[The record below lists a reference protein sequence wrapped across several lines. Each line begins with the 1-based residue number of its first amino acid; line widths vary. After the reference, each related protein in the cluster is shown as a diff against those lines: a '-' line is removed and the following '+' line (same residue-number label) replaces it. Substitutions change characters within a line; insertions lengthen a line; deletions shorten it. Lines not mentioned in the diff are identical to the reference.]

1 VGAGFPRRGAR
12 CRFVGSGHPISL
24 GIRTSAPGG
33 LPPTLSGAVTRVG
46 DVPENIS
53 AATARRIAL
62 AAQGFGIPRPASVG
76 TRQLN
81 LLMERLGTLQIDSVN
96 VFERSHY
103 LPVVARLGPYD
114 KTLLDQLTLRP
125 RARYLEYWAH
135 VATFV
140 PREDWPLWK
149 WRMARM
155 RDKYTKP
162 GGWVATHPQMMRF
175 VLDELRANGP
185 MAASEIEHDENVR
198 RGPWWGLSDI
208 KEALEYLFVFGDV
221 VTAGRKGFE
230 RVYALPEQILSSA
243 LLDAEVPADDA
254 QRELVRRAVRAH
266 GIGTAKDI
274 ADYYRLYVATTTR
287 LLHELADA
295 GEVQRV
301 NVEGWRT
308 PGFLAAAA
316 RIPRRIETAALLSPF
331 DPVVWE
337 RDRALRMF
345 GFHYRIEIYTPA
357 PNRIYGYY
365 TLPALVD
372 DQIVGRI
379 DLKSDRQAGVLR
391 VQSAWREPH
400 APRGVEER
408 IVPVLR
414 ELAAWQGLGD
424 ILVVDRGDLARD
436 LAAALHLSVAE

>member
-1 VGAGFPRRGAR
+1 VSEAVAKVGA
-12 CRFVGSGHPISL
+12 
-24 GIRTSAPGG
+24 
-33 LPPTLSGAVTRVG
+33 
-46 DVPENIS
+46 VPDKIS

-62 AAQGFGIPRPASVG
+62 AAQGFGIPRPATVG

-114 KTLLDQLTLRP
+114 KALLDRLTLRP
-125 RARYLEYWAH
+125 KAPYLEYWAH
-135 VATFV
+135 VATFI
-140 PREDWPLWK
+140 PRDDWPLWK

-155 RDKYTKP
+155 RDKYGKR
-162 GGWVATHPQMMRF
+162 GLWVAEHPQMIRF

-185 MAASEIEHDENVR
+185 MAASDIEHEENVR

-230 RVYALPEQILSSA
+230 RVYALPEQILPPA
-243 LLDAEVPADDA
+243 LLDAEVPIDDA

-274 ADYYRLYVATTTR
+274 ADYYRLYVADTAR
-287 LLHELADA
+287 LLNELADA
-295 GEVQRV
+295 GEVQHV
-301 NVEGWRT
+301 SVDGWKA
-308 PGFLAAAA
+308 PGFLATGA
-316 RIPRRIETAALLSPF
+316 RIPRSVKAAALLSPF

-337 RDRALRMF
+337 RDRTERMF
-345 GFHYRIEIYTPA
+345 GFLYRIEIYTPA
-357 PNRIYGYY
+357 PKRVYGYY

-372 DQIVGRI
+372 DRIVGRI
-379 DLKSDRQAGVLR
+379 DLKSDRQSGVLR
-391 VQSAWREPH
+391 VQSAWREPD

-408 IVPVLR
+408 LVPVLR
-414 ELAAWQGLGD
+414 ELATWQGLDD
-424 ILVVDRGDLARD
+424 ILVVDRGDLAHD
-436 LAAALHLSVAE
+436 LAAALGTRAKS

>member
-1 VGAGFPRRGAR
+1 M
-12 CRFVGSGHPISL
+12 
-24 GIRTSAPGG
+24 
-33 LPPTLSGAVTRVG
+33 SGAVARVG
-46 DVPENIS
+46 SVPENVS
-53 AATARRIAL
+53 AASARRIAL
-62 AAQGFGIPRPASVG
+62 AAQGFGTPRPAAVG

-81 LLMERLGTLQIDSVN
+81 GLMQRLGILQIDSVN

-114 KTLLDQLTLRP
+114 KALLDRLTLRP
-125 RARYLEYWAH
+125 KAPYLEYWAH
-135 VATFV
+135 VATFI
-140 PREDWPLWK
+140 PRDDWGLWK

-162 GGWVATHPQMMRF
+162 GSWVDTHPKMMQF
-175 VLDELRANGP
+175 VLDELRTNGP

-208 KEALEYLFVFGDV
+208 KEALEFLFVFGDV

-230 RVYALPEQILSSA
+230 RVYALPEQILPPA
-243 LLDAEVPADDA
+243 LLDAEVPVDDA
-254 QRELVRRAVRAH
+254 HRELVRRAIHAH

-274 ADYYRLYVATTTR
+274 ADYYRLYVATATR
-287 LLHELADA
+287 FLNELAEA

-301 NVEGWRT
+301 TVEGWKA
-308 PGFLAAAA
+308 PAYLATGA

-337 RDRALRMF
+337 RERTERMF
-345 GFHYRIEIYTPA
+345 GFRYRIEIYTPA
-357 PNRIYGYY
+357 PKRVYGYY

-372 DQIVGRI
+372 DQLVGRI

-391 VQSAWREPH
+391 VQSAWRETD

-408 IVPVLR
+408 LVPALR
-414 ELAAWQGLGD
+414 EIAAWQGLGD
-424 ILVVDRGDLARD
+424 IHVVDRGDLARD
-436 LAAALHLSVAE
+436 LGAALGVSAVAS

>member
-1 VGAGFPRRGAR
+1 MPW
-12 CRFVGSGHPISL
+12 
-24 GIRTSAPGG
+24 T
-33 LPPTLSGAVTRVG
+33 
-46 DVPENIS
+46 IS
-53 AATARRIAL
+53 AASARRITL
-62 AAQGFGIPRPASVG
+62 AAQGFGIPRPTSVG

-96 VFERSHY
+96 VFEHSHY

-114 KTLLDQLTLRP
+114 KALLDKLTLRP
-125 RARYLEYWAH
+125 KAPYLEYWAH

-140 PREDWPLWK
+140 PREDWGLWK

-155 RDKYTKP
+155 REKYTKP
-162 GGWVATHPQMMRF
+162 GGWVDSHPQMMRF
-175 VLDELRANGP
+175 VLNELRANGP

-221 VTAGRKGFE
+221 VTAGRKRFE
-230 RVYALPEQILSSA
+230 RVYALPEQVLSPA
-243 LLDAEVPADDA
+243 LLGAEVPVDDA

-274 ADYYRLYVATTTR
+274 ADYYRLYVATATR
-287 LLHELADA
+287 FLNELADA

-301 NVEGWRT
+301 SIEGWKV
-308 PGFLAAAA
+308 PGYLATGA
-316 RIPRRIETAALLSPF
+316 RIPRRLEAAALLSPF

-337 RDRALRMF
+337 RDRTERMF
-345 GFHYRIEIYTPA
+345 RFRYRIEIYTPA
-357 PNRIYGYY
+357 PKRVYGYY

-372 DQIVGRI
+372 EQVVGRL

-391 VQSAWREPH
+391 VQSTWREAT

-408 IVPVLR
+408 LVPVLR

-436 LAAALHLSVAE
+436 LAAALGTSVVE

>member
-1 VGAGFPRRGAR
+1 M
-12 CRFVGSGHPISL
+12 
-24 GIRTSAPGG
+24 
-33 LPPTLSGAVTRVG
+33 SGAPPRVEG
-46 DVPENIS
+46 VPEKIS
-53 AATARRIAL
+53 AAGARRVSL
-62 AAQGFGIPRPASVG
+62 AAQGFGIPRPTTVG

-81 LLMERLGTLQIDSVN
+81 ALMHRLGILQIDSVN

-114 KTLLDQLTLRP
+114 KALLDRLTLRP
-125 RARYLEYWAH
+125 KAPYLEYWAH
-135 VATFV
+135 VATFI
-140 PREDWPLWK
+140 PRDDWGLWK

-155 RDKYTKP
+155 REKYTKP
-162 GGWVATHPQMMRF
+162 GSWVAEHPQMIRF
-175 VLDELRANGP
+175 VLDELRTNGP
-185 MAASEIEHDENVR
+185 MAASDIEHDDNVR

-208 KEALEYLFVFGDV
+208 KEALEFLFVFGDV

-230 RVYALPEQILSSA
+230 RVYALPEQILPPA
-243 LLDAEVPADDA
+243 LLDAEVPVDDA
-254 QRELVRRAVRAH
+254 QRELVRRAIRAH

-274 ADYYRLYVATTTR
+274 ADYYRLYVATATR
-287 LLHELADA
+287 FLNELADA

-301 NVEGWRT
+301 TVEGWKG
-308 PGFLAAAA
+308 PAFLAAGA

-337 RDRALRMF
+337 RERTERMF

-357 PNRIYGYY
+357 PQRIYGYY

-372 DQIVGRI
+372 EQIVGRI

-400 APRGVEER
+400 APRGSEER
-408 IVPVLR
+408 LVPVLR
-414 ELAAWQGLGD
+414 EIAAWQGLGD

-436 LAAALHLSVAE
+436 LAAALGIRAIG